1 MARYTA
7 ESKERVRDAVD
18 MVDLIGSRT
27 ELRRAGV
34 ERYTGLCPFHEE
46 RTPSFSVSPAKKA
59 YYCFGC
65 AAAGDPITFIRELD
79 GLDFREALEFLADR
93 YNVPLETEDEDPA
106 AAARQ
111 ARSDRLL
118 ALLERTCGYYERYLW
133 DSTEAGR
140 ARSYL
145 VDRGLDEATLRKFRV
160 GYAPSAWDRVLV
172 ASRQGGYTE
181 QELYDAGLL
190 QRSQERSRGV
200 YDRFRARIMF
210 PLADQR
216 GRVRGFGARATSG
229 DQTAKYINTA
239 DNDVYHKGQYVYGA
253 HLARTAA
260 AKQASVIVCEGY
272 TDVIAMHQ
280 AGRCNAVGLMGTALT
295 DEQLG
300 ALQRMAPTVTLA
312 LDADKAGQEA
322 MLRAARLAA
331 KRRLELRV
339 VGLPKGSDPA
349 ELLQSGG
356 PDAVTALVEGSVPF
370 VRFRVER
377 VLESGTIG
385 TADGRDRMLAELMPI
400 LGEVSAGAMRA
411 ELERLVAGRLELPQP
426 TIAGL
431 LADVGQGA
439 GRRRGDVPVTR
450 VLDVR
455 ERVEQAF
462 LALCIA
468 LPEAGRQALED
479 VEVDAIFTGEV
490 NRRAALHLRRN
501 IDSPGAGLDDDAEL
515 AALLAELA
523 VRSTQAP
530 AHVAQLEVERLQLE
544 LSRIDRELAAAR
556 ATGNGGLSDLAA
568 RRRPVKADLERALTR
583 ALEATAQRQ
592 D

>member
-1 MARYTA
+1 
-7 ESKERVRDAVD
+7 
-18 MVDLIGSRT
+18 
-27 ELRRAGV
+27 
-34 ERYTGLCPFHEE
+34 
-46 RTPSFSVSPAKKA
+46 
-59 YYCFGC
+59 
-65 AAAGDPITFIRELD
+65 
-79 GLDFREALEFLADR
+79 
-93 YNVPLETEDEDPA
+93 
-106 AAARQ
+106 
-111 ARSDRLL
+111 
-118 ALLERTCGYYERYLW
+118 
-133 DSTEAGR
+133 
-140 ARSYL
+140 
-145 VDRGLDEATLRKFRV
+145 
-160 GYAPSAWDRVLV
+160 
-172 ASRQGGYTE
+172 
-181 QELYDAGLL
+181 
-190 QRSQERSRGV
+190 
-200 YDRFRARIMF
+200 
-210 PLADQR
+210 
-216 GRVRGFGARATSG
+216 
-229 DQTAKYINTA
+229 
-239 DNDVYHKGQYVYGA
+239 
-253 HLARTAA
+253 
-260 AKQASVIVCEGY
+260 
-272 TDVIAMHQ
+272 
-280 AGRCNAVGLMGTALT
+280 
-295 DEQLG
+295 
-300 ALQRMAPTVTLA
+300 
-312 LDADKAGQEA
+312 
-322 MLRAARLAA
+322 
-331 KRRLELRV
+331 
-339 VGLPKGSDPA
+339 
-349 ELLQSGG
+349 
-356 PDAVTALVEGSVPF
+356 
-370 VRFRVER
+370 
-377 VLESGTIG
+377 
-385 TADGRDRMLAELMPI
+385 
-400 LGEVSAGAMRA
+400 
-411 ELERLVAGRLELPQP
+411 QP

>member
-1 MARYTA
+1 
-7 ESKERVRDAVD
+7 
-18 MVDLIGSRT
+18 
-27 ELRRAGV
+27 
-34 ERYTGLCPFHEE
+34 
-46 RTPSFSVSPAKKA
+46 
-59 YYCFGC
+59 
-65 AAAGDPITFIRELD
+65 
-79 GLDFREALEFLADR
+79 
-93 YNVPLETEDEDPA
+93 
-106 AAARQ
+106 
-111 ARSDRLL
+111 
-118 ALLERTCGYYERYLW
+118 
-133 DSTEAGR
+133 
-140 ARSYL
+140 
-145 VDRGLDEATLRKFRV
+145 
-160 GYAPSAWDRVLV
+160 VLV
-172 ASRQGGYTE
+172 ASRRGGYTE
-181 QELYDAGLL
+181 QELYDAGLV
-190 QRSQERSRGV
+190 QRSAESGRGF

-216 GRVRGFGARATSG
+216 GRVRGFGARATSEN
-229 DQTAKYINTA
+229 QTAKYINTA
-239 DNDVYHKGQYVYGA
+239 DNDVYHKGHYVYGA

-260 AKQASVIVCEGY
+260 AKEASVIVCEGY

-280 AGRCNAVGLMGTALT
+280 AGRTNAVGLMGTALT

-349 ELLQSGG
+349 ELLQRAGAAG
-356 PDAVTALVEGSVPF
+356 VAALVEGSVPF
-370 VRFRVER
+370 VRFRVDR
-377 VLESGTIG
+377 VLEAGTIG
-385 TADGRDRMLAELMPI
+385 TADGRDRMLAELAPI
-400 LGEVSAGAMRA
+400 LAEVPQGAMRA

-431 LADVGQGA
+431 LADSGARPGQGLPQA
-439 GRRRGDVPVTR
+439 PLTR
-450 VLDVR
+450 ALDVR

-468 LPEAGRQALED
+468 LPEHGREVLED
-479 VEVDAIFTGEV
+479 IEVEAVFTGDV

-501 IDSPGAGLDDDAEL
+501 IHSSGAGLDDDPQL
-515 AALLAELA
+515 GALLAELA

-556 ATGNGGLSDLAA
+556 AAGSGGLSDLAA
-568 RRRPVKADLERALTR
+568 RRRPVKADLERALSR
-583 ALEATAQRQ
+583 ALDETAVRR